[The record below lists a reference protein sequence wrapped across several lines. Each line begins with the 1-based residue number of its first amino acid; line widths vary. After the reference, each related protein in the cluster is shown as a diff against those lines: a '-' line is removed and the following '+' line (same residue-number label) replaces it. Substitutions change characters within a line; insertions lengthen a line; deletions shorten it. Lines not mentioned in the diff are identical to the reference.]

1 MYDWIGWLATAAF
14 TSSYFCKQQ
23 KTLRRVQ
30 GLAALMWLA
39 YGVAIHALPV
49 IVANAIVAAVAIWSS
64 FAQSRPAATALDP
77 TRRD

>member
-14 TSSYFCKQQ
+14 TSYYFFKQQ

-30 GLAALMWLA
+30 SVAALMWLA

-49 IVANAIVAAVAIWSS
+49 IVANAIVAGVAIWSS
-64 FAQSRPAATALDP
+64 SGSALE
-77 TRRD
+77 RRQ